1 MTPRPYVSR
10 ARAAAAEARRQA
22 VIEAAAAFM
31 RANPM
36 TVFSLESVAA
46 AAGVTRLTVYK
57 QFGSRGGLLEAV
69 FDVLARNGRLG
80 RIADV
85 VTDPDPREGLMRLAE
100 VFCDFW
106 SGDAAVGRL
115 HDAMATDPDLARA
128 LSERNERRRR
138 AVTALLER
146 MQLPATAGQRRD
158 AADLIFALTSY
169 PMFRLLSGGRSAAG
183 ACALIKAACSDAL
196 DRLTARPPAGRA
208 PGTHRH

>member
-1 MTPRPYVSR
+1 
-10 ARAAAAEARRQA
+10 

-36 TVFSLESVAA
+36 TAFSLESVAA

-69 FDVLARNGRLG
+69 FDRLARAGRLE
-80 RIADV
+80 RIADA
-85 VTDPDPREGLMRLAE
+85 VTDPDPREGLMRLVE
-100 VFCDFW
+100 VFCGFW

-138 AVTALLER
+138 AVTALVER
-146 MQLPATAGQRRD
+146 MQVSATAARRRD
-158 AADLIFALTSY
+158 AVDLIFALTSY
-169 PMFRLLSGGRSAAG
+169 PMFRLLSAGRSAAQT
-183 ACALIKAACSDAL
+183 CALIKATCSDAL
-196 DRLTARPPAGRA
+196 VRLSNKP
-208 PGTHRH
+208 